1 MKISQALNYTTF
13 YNAIKSQKMSIKLA
27 YRLSKIAQAVEQEQ
41 KFYQD
46 KVRALLDAY
55 AEKDENGTPITNE
68 SGGIKLK
75 PEYRTECLTQFS
87 ELESLDVD
95 IKFDPIHIEELESL
109 ELTPEQIQSV
119 MPFLAD

>member
-75 PEYRTECLTQFS
+75 PEYRTECLAQFS

>member
-1 MKISQALNYTTF
+1 MEISQALNYTTF

>member
-1 MKISQALNYTTF
+1 MKITQVLNYTTF
-13 YNAIKSQKMSIKLA
+13 YNAVKSQKMPIKLA

-46 KVRALLDAY
+46 RVRSLLDVY

-68 SGGIKLK
+68 DGGIKLK
-75 PEYRTECLTQFS
+75 QEYRQECLAQFG

-95 IKFDPIHIEELESL
+95 IKFEPIKIDELESL